1 MLDLRTLDPA
11 RQSADRRVALAIGYG
26 ALGGVTFAVVAGGGG
41 GLALAAG
48 VVAALGGLPWVF
60 AFGGRWRLLDDAVAG
75 VPFAWRGE
83 RMGVWAT
90 APVAGA
96 LGALLVAAALG
107 LPSGLALLACM
118 AGAAGYTAA
127 VAFVEARYERAIL
140 LDLTALELRFE
151 RIVDTRSQPEG
162 GRGVGVRAAD
172 DDLEVQVRAGGRTG
186 GPHPADDA
194 PAATC
199 APGATASLTGVH
211 SGCAGRSRG
220 RA

>member
-1 MLDLRTLDPA
+1 MLDLRTLDPV

-41 GLALAAG
+41 GWALAAG

-83 RMGVWAT
+83 RVGVWAT

-96 LGALLVAAALG
+96 LGALVVAVALG
-107 LPSGLALLACM
+107 LPSALALLFCL
-118 AGAAGYTAA
+118 AGAAAYTAA
-127 VAFVEARYERAIL
+127 VAHVEARYERAIF

-151 RIVDTRSQPEG
+151 RIIDARVSQPEG
-162 GRGVGVRAAD
+162 GPRVGVGAAD
-172 DDLEVQVRAGGRTG
+172 DERTGRDPRAGRHGDR
-186 GPHPADDA
+186 
-194 PAATC
+194 
-199 APGATASLTGVH
+199 
-211 SGCAGRSRG
+211 
-220 RA
+220 

>member
-11 RQSADRRVALAIGYG
+11 RQSADRRVALVIGYG

-41 GLALAAG
+41 GWALAAG

-83 RMGVWAT
+83 RPGVWIT

-107 LPSGLALLACM
+107 LPSALALLACLAV
-118 AGAAGYTAA
+118 AGGYTAA
-127 VAFVEARYERAIL
+127 VAFVEARYERAIF
-140 LDLTALELRFE
+140 LDLTVLELRFE
-151 RIVDTRSQPEG
+151 RIIDARSQPEG
-162 GRGVGVRAAD
+162 GRGIGVRATD
-172 DDLEVQVRAGGRTG
+172 DDLEVQVGAGRRPSRADATYERAGGDLRTERDG
-186 GPHPADDA
+186 D
-194 PAATC
+194 
-199 APGATASLTGVH
+199 L
-211 SGCAGRSRG
+211 
-220 RA
+220 